1 MKKLKT
7 KTGETLIETL
17 VSILI
22 IALSALMIMTA
33 SITAARMNRVVRDG
47 QKSCLMIRDDK
58 TKTGDS
64 KVTIDGKDF
73 GVITQYKDDIYYFYD
88 KG

>member
-1 MKKLKT
+1 MKKLKN

-47 QKSCLMIRDDK
+47 QKSCLMTRDD
-58 TKTGDS
+58 TETGNS

-73 GVITQYKDDIYYFYD
+73 GVIKQYKDDIYYFYD